1 MLRDSAGAGPV
12 SRDTRDTSEVQLPRR
27 PFTYRAAEITTSA
40 LFSAKLATLATLATF
55 ALLLGMTVG
64 TTLTVRTFITEKSTD
79 RFANFVQTANS
90 NFKADVSRRL
100 IELLAVEGL
109 FKTSEKIS
117 QSEFEVFAGLLENK
131 GGPVE
136 ALGFVR
142 RITPQEV
149 DEFNLTMQSRG
160 LASFDLTRRG
170 EASEYTVIEQL
181 FPRNSGVV
189 SLGEDLGRDSFF
201 SDALAAAEQSL
212 LPVVVGPFES
222 TDPNASDAS
231 LVILAPVFRQL
242 ADRNS
247 GNTFVRTLEGFAL
260 GVYQAKELLGG
271 ALISQEFG
279 DIDFRIVDISKGI
292 PGTKIFPEA
301 GGDSSFAWEGG
312 QRLNREIEVGGQVW
326 DFQYSGPADFDLTPL
341 EREVWIIVMTAGL
354 VITLVAGGSTY
365 SLIVG
370 RRAARSDL
378 EVVTTQLS
386 AILDSALEGILLV
399 DTRGR
404 VIWANQALANMMEL
418 GEASD
423 LAGEDLASRLESDG
437 PDIEH
442 RARFVEFFREVVR
455 DPESTVASEDV
466 TINTPEPHS
475 YSLSSVPV
483 EDEGGVHAGRLWVFR
498 DVTSE
503 RAADEAKSTFVSMV
517 SHELR
522 TPLTSVMGFID
533 LAIDGAGD
541 PVGEK
546 TIKLLGTARSNAE
559 RLQRLVDDILD
570 ISRMESDTLRLEMDS
585 VNVVELARDLADG
598 VNALF
603 VERDVELTVD
613 VDDEVPLI
621 WADRGRMGQVIIN
634 LLTNAL
640 RYTPSGGEV
649 HVQITHDSGAVAIAV
664 VDTGVGIAPEHT
676 SRVFEKFFRIDS
688 KRSRPAGSTGLG
700 LAITKSLVEQ
710 MSGVITLE
718 SEIGEGSTFTVRI
731 GASTQTA

>member
-1 MLRDSAGAGPV
+1 MFRDATGAGPV
-12 SRDTRDTSEVQLPRR
+12 SRDSSDVQLPRR
-27 PFTYRAAEITTSA
+27 PFTYRASQFSTNA
-40 LFSAKLATLATLATF
+40 LFSAKLATAAALASF
-55 ALLLGMTVG
+55 ALLLAMTVG
-64 TTLTVRTFITEKSTD
+64 TTFAVRSFISEKSAD
-79 RFANFVQTANS
+79 RFSNFVQTSNS
-90 NFKADVSRRL
+90 EFEADVSRRL
-100 IELLAVEGL
+100 TELLAVEGL
-109 FKTSEKIS
+109 FKTSDDIS
-117 QSEFEVFAGLLENK
+117 QAEFEVFAGLLKNK

-142 RITPQEV
+142 RITPVEV
-149 DEFNLTMQSRG
+149 DAFNQAMRKRG
-160 LASFDLTRRG
+160 LVGFDLTRRG
-170 EASEYTVIEQL
+170 GAPEYTVIEQL

-201 SDALAAAEQSL
+201 TDALTAAEESL
-212 LPVVVGPFES
+212 LPVAVGPFES
-222 TDPNASDAS
+222 SDPNQSDAS
-231 LVILAPVFRQL
+231 LVILSPVIRQI
-242 ADRNS
+242 ADEVS
-247 GNTFVRTLEGFAL
+247 GSTLVRTLEGFAL

-271 ALISQEFG
+271 ATVSQEFG
-279 DIDFRIVDISKGI
+279 DIDFRIVDVSKGAR
-292 PGTKIFPEA
+292 GTEIFPEA
-301 GGDSSFAWEGG
+301 GGDSSHDWSGG
-312 QRLNREIEVGGQVW
+312 QRLHREVEVGGQLW
-326 DFQYSGPADFDLTPL
+326 DFQYSGPHDFDLTPL
-341 EREVWIIVMTAGL
+341 EREVWIIVMVAGL

-365 SLIVG
+365 SLIAG

-378 EVVTTQLS
+378 EIVTTQLS

-399 DTRGR
+399 DQRGR
-404 VIWANQALANMMEL
+404 VIWANQAFANMMEL
-418 GEASD
+418 GEASE
-423 LAGEDLASRLESDG
+423 LAGEDVANRLETNG

-442 RARFVEFFREVVR
+442 RDRFIEFIREVVR

-483 EDEGGVHAGRLWVFR
+483 EDERGLHAGRLWVFR

-533 LAIDGAGD
+533 LAMDGAGD

-570 ISRMESDTLRLEMDS
+570 VSRLESDALRLDMDS
-585 VNVVELARDLADG
+585 VNVVELATDLADG

-603 VERDVELTVD
+603 VERDVKLTVE
-613 VDDEVPLI
+613 VGDEVPMI

-640 RYTPSGGEV
+640 RYTSSGGDV
-649 HVQITHDSGAVAIAV
+649 NLRITHDSGAVAIAV
-664 VDTGVGIAPEHT
+664 IDTGLGIAPEHT
-676 SRVFEKFFRIDS
+676 GRVFEKFFRIDS

-700 LAITKSLVEQ
+700 LAITKSLVER
-710 MSGVITLE
+710 MSGMITLE
-718 SEIGEGSTFTVRI
+718 SEIGEGSTFTVRMA
-731 GASTQTA
+731 ASTPAS